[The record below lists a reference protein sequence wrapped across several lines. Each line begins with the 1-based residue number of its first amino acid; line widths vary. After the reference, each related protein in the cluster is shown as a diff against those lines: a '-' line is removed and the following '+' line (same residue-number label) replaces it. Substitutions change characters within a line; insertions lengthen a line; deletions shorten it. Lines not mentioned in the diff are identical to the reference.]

1 MNTRQLMQKNIA
13 DLKEQLA
20 DAIARGD
27 HEEAEELRDE
37 LASEEEGLSILIEG
51 FTDLEVSHYSRQSGI
66 ENVETE
72 IANECINARV
82 AETGHKNGHK

>member
-1 MNTRQLMQKNIA
+1 MNARQLMQKNIA

-66 ENVETE
+66 ETIDTD
-72 IANECINARV
+72 IANECIEAHRKV
-82 AETGHKNGHK
+82 R

>member
-1 MNTRQLMQKNIA
+1 MMIARQSLMKNIS

-66 ENVETE
+66 ETIDTD
-72 IANECINARV
+72 IANECLEAHRKV
-82 AETGHKNGHK
+82 R

>member
-1 MNTRQLMQKNIA
+1 MNARQSLMKNIA

-51 FTDLEVSHYSRQSGI
+51 FTDPEVSHYSRQSGI
-66 ENVETE
+66 ETIESQ
-72 IANECINARV
+72 IADECLEARV
-82 AETGHKNGHK
+82 NPRKVR